1 MTYIPNKVGPTE
13 ASASLSV
20 AGTVRFDT
28 SNTHTGTLA
37 ANTAWTGSW
46 VDTAGYSQIVTSFKA
61 DQVGKFRMQF
71 STDSST
77 IDRDIGPYVL
87 AANTDSPQPLAPI
100 RRYYRALFENSSSNA
115 STLRIETV
123 LRDIPG
129 VFQTRITDTVTNL
142 SPANVGRVVLFGSE
156 DNRTTY
162 DNVGI
167 DENRQLRVALPETAF
182 NEMLTGYLTPVV
194 QIAAPYGLLST
205 DIETFT
211 SGSSSTATASGS
223 LYNCTTGTGVGD
235 YSVIRSKRLL
245 SYKAGNGVRG
255 RITAMFPSGPIAN
268 SLQGAGLFTNLDG
281 LFFGYNGDGF
291 GITRRLGGSVKIVR
305 MTLTNGATAGETLTV
320 KLNDINYTVTVV
332 SGTSGSVANQIAS
345 SGSLFLPWS
354 GSNGPTA
361 NLASVTF
368 VQSTPAQA
376 TGVFSITSTGTTT
389 GSFTTLSEGA
399 ANNNT
404 AGYVSQ
410 SAWNVD
416 RMDGSYSAY
425 NPSGMLLDPTK
436 LNVYEVVYPFL
447 GAGAIQFRIMSN
459 SGSFVT
465 VHKIEYPN
473 NNTAPSQQNPSFR
486 LGWFAASL
494 GSTTAM
500 TIKGASAGG
509 FLEGQER
516 SLRNPFAID
525 TTFTATTTEQVVLA
539 LRVRSEFQGKNNL
552 RELLGTLISS
562 ATETAN
568 RVVRV
573 RCYANPTFNN
583 LVSWQYVDQN
593 NSSVEYTTP
602 ASTTLLSGQRILAS
616 ISVPSGAPGSID
628 LEKLNLRVGPGQV
641 FVITM
646 QAASTTAVCVLSA
659 NWIEI

>member
-20 AGTVRFDT
+20 VGTVRFDV
-28 SNTHTGTLA
+28 SNTNTGTLA

-71 STDSST
+71 SSDAST
-77 IDRDIGPYVL
+77 LDRELGPYAL

-100 RRYYRALFENSSSNA
+100 RRFYRALFENSSSNT

-129 VFQTRITDTVTNL
+129 VFQTRVTDTVTNL
-142 SPANVGRVVLFGSE
+142 SPANVGRVVVFGSE
-156 DNRTTY
+156 NNRTTY

-167 DENRQLRVALPETAF
+167 DEDRNMRIAIPKTSFEEVLV
-182 NEMLTGYLTPVV
+182 GSLTPVV

-211 SGSSSTATASGS
+211 SGSGSSTTVSSS
-223 LYNCTTGTGVGD
+223 LFTCATGTGVGD
-235 YSVIRSKRLL
+235 YAVIRSKRLL
-245 SYKAGNGVRG
+245 SYKAGTGLRG
-255 RITAMFPSGPIAN
+255 RITAMFPSGPVDN
-268 SLQGAGLFTNLDG
+268 SLQGAGMFTNLDG
-281 LFFGYNGDGF
+281 LFFGYNSGGF
-291 GITRRLGGSVKIVR
+291 GITRRVGGSTKIVR

-332 SGTSGSVANQIAS
+332 SGTSGSIANQIAS

-410 SAWNVD
+410 SSWNVD
-416 RMDGSYSAY
+416 RMDGSYTSY

-436 LNVYEVVYPFL
+436 LNVYEIMYPYL
-447 GAGAIQFRIMSN
+447 GVGTIKFRVMSN

-473 NNTAPSQQNPSFR
+473 NNTVPTQQNPCFR

-494 GSTTAM
+494 GSSTAL

-509 FLEGQER
+509 FLEGVDR

-539 LRVRSEFQGKNNL
+539 LRVRSEFQGKSNL
-552 RELLGTLISS
+552 RELLGTLLSS

-573 RCYANPTFNN
+573 RCYSNPTFNN
-583 LVSWQYVDQN
+583 LFTWQYVDQN
-593 NSSVEYTTP
+593 NSSVEYATP
-602 ASTTLLSGQRILAS
+602 TSTTLLAGQRILAS

-628 LEKLNLRVGPGQV
+628 LEKLNLRMAPGSL
-641 FVITM
+641 FVITL
-646 QAASTTAVCVLSA
+646 QAASNTAVSVLSA
-659 NWIEI
+659 NWIDL